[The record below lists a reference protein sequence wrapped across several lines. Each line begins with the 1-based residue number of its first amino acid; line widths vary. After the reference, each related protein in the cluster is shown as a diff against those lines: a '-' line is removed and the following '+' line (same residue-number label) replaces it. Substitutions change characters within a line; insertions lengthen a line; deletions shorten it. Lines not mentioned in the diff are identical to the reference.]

1 MDPIEIKARRE
12 ALGLNQED
20 MAAILGVKQITVSQ
34 WEAGL
39 RSPRDPADVAL
50 RLANIEDV
58 HDKIIDDLCE
68 AAEHASAVRDAPTVE
83 IVTYRTDAAYWEAD
97 AEARENGWPA
107 VLHRCAA
114 AWAKRILAAEEEI
127 DAQIVEKS

>member
-20 MAAILGVKQITVSQ
+20 MAALLGVKQITVSQ

-50 RLANIEDV
+50 RLAQIEEIQE
-58 HDKIIDDLCE
+58 KIIDDLCE
-68 AAEHASAVRDAPTVE
+68 LAEHSSGVRDTPNV
-83 IVTYRTDAAYWEAD
+83 VLHTYRTNDAYWEAD

-107 VLHRCAA
+107 VLHRSAC
-114 AWAKRILAAEEEI
+114 AWARRILEEDGI
-127 DAQIVEKS
+127 QARIVEW

>member
-39 RSPRDPADVAL
+39 RSPRDPADIAL
-50 RLANIEDV
+50 RLSNAEDV

-68 AAEHASAVRDAPTVE
+68 IAEHSSGVRDTPNV
-83 IVTYRTDAAYWEAD
+83 VLRTYRTDEAYWEAD
-97 AEARENGWPA
+97 AMARENGWPA
-107 VLHRCAA
+107 VLHRSAC
-114 AWAKRILAAEEEI
+114 AWARRILEAEEGIQARIAEW
-127 DAQIVEKS
+127 